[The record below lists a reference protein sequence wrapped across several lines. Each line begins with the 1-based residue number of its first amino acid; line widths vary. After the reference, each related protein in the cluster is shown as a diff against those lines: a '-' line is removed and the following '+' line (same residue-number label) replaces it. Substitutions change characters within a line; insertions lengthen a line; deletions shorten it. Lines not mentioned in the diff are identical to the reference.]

1 MDQSVAIQESL
12 EEGAT
17 CLTVSFASAG
27 VWGTGGTVLPGAS
40 APVRSPGA
48 PVCPQFLDSALQA
61 VQGVLATG
69 DSVESRLLGLVE
81 TCGEHAWVLGCVR
94 DTGRAAG
101 LGREKPRALWILQ
114 AMETTRKLF
123 CITKTFYWPGV
134 Q

>member
-1 MDQSVAIQESL
+1 ML
-12 EEGAT
+12 
-17 CLTVSFASAG
+17 L
-27 VWGTGGTVLPGAS
+27 GAS

>member
-1 MDQSVAIQESL
+1 M
-12 EEGAT
+12 
-17 CLTVSFASAG
+17 
-27 VWGTGGTVLPGAS
+27 
-40 APVRSPGA
+40 
-48 PVCPQFLDSALQA
+48 CPQFLDAALQA
-61 VQGVLATG
+61 VQGVLAVG

-101 LGREKPRALWILQ
+101 PGGEKPRALRVLQ

-123 CITKTFYWPGV
+123 HITNAFCWHGV